1 MVFARCETGCNSSI
15 YLFHTFQYAIVLRPN
30 IYTHYII
37 PYVQIIQQAKAGIF
51 FYTYNNLM
59 AEIQLHNVSLS
70 YSSSLRDPAIRL
82 FEKKRE
88 LIQEDLPVETPNWG
102 GVMALD
108 NINLTIP
115 NGQTF
120 AVVGPSGCG
129 KSTLLRV
136 VAGIV
141 SDYKGQVLYDGEDVQ
156 NILPKDRYIG
166 MVFQNYALY
175 PNFNNEGNLSFF
187 FKLRKI
193 SDEETNERIRYTSEM
208 MGIGFDE
215 LLPRRPGTLSG
226 GQKQR
231 VAIARAIVRAPKLF
245 LFDEPLSNLDAKL
258 RVQTRT
264 EIKRLLHRFGIT
276 SLYVTHDQVEAIALA
291 DQIVVMHKGKIEQV
305 GTYQELMD
313 NPASDFVAGFLGL
326 PPMNLFSG
334 GSISNGKLILD
345 EYQIPIPKHIL
356 SRVENNQQVTFGM
369 RREAVHVSAESKSTN
384 EIQLRGEVEALEPDY
399 SRQSQAVYICTG
411 QWAYSSLCSLDVKLH
426 VGQIV
431 NVKIDPER
439 LYFFDANSG
448 LRI

>member
-1 MVFARCETGCNSSI
+1 M
-15 YLFHTFQYAIVLRPN
+15 
-30 IYTHYII
+30 
-37 PYVQIIQQAKAGIF
+37 AK
-51 FYTYNNLM
+51 
-59 AEIQLHNVSLS
+59 IQLHNVSLS
-70 YSSSLRDPAIRL
+70 YSAPQRDPAIRL

-88 LIQEDLPVETPNWG
+88 LIQEDLPVETSN

-136 VAGIV
+136 IAGIV
-141 SDYKGQVLYDGEDVQ
+141 NNYKGQVMYDGVDVQ
-156 NILPKDRYIG
+156 DILPKDRFIG

-208 MGIGFDE
+208 MGIGFNE

-313 NPASDFVAGFLGL
+313 NPASEFVAGFLGL

-345 EYQIPIPKHIL
+345 EYQIPIPEHIL
-356 SRVENNQQVTFGM
+356 SRVENGQQVTLGV
-369 RREAVHVSAESKSTN
+369 RREAVHVLAEARSTS
-384 EIQLRGEVEALEPDY
+384 EILLRGEVEALEPDY
-399 SRQSQAVYICTG
+399 AHQSQTVYIRTG
-411 QWAYSSLCSLDVKLH
+411 HHTYTSICPLEIKLQA
-426 VGQIV
+426 GQSV
-431 NVKIDPER
+431 NVSIDPER
-439 LYFFDANSG
+439 TYFFDTSSG

>member
-1 MVFARCETGCNSSI
+1 
-15 YLFHTFQYAIVLRPN
+15 
-30 IYTHYII
+30 
-37 PYVQIIQQAKAGIF
+37 
-51 FYTYNNLM
+51 M

-88 LIQEDLPVETPNWG
+88 LIQEDLPVETPNGG
-102 GVMALD
+102 GVLALD

-208 MGIGFDE
+208 MGIGFNE

-291 DQIVVMHKGKIEQV
+291 DQIVVMHKGRIEQV

-313 NPASDFVAGFLGL
+313 NPASEFVAGFLGL

-334 GSISNGKLILD
+334 GSISGGKLVLD
-345 EYQIPIPKHIL
+345 EYLIPIPKNIFTK
-356 SRVENNQQVTFGM
+356 VTNGQLVTLGM
-369 RREAVHVSAESKSTN
+369 RREAVKLSAESNSAN
-384 EIQLRGEVEALEPDY
+384 EIQLKGEVEALEPDY
-399 SRQSQAVYICTG
+399 SRQSQTVYIRTG
-411 QWAYSSLCSLDVKLH
+411 HRTYTSMCPLDMKLNI
-426 VGQIV
+426 GQLV

-439 LYFFDANSG
+439 LYFFDTNSG
-448 LRI
+448 LRL